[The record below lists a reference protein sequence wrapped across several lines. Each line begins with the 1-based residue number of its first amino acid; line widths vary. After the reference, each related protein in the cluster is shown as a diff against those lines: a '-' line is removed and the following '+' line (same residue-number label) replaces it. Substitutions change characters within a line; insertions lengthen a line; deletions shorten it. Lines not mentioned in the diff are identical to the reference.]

1 MSVFEGEH
9 RVTAAVPVHDPAFA
23 GRDGREQAAEDT
35 LQQDAF
41 ARGQPLPERGPDAEG
56 DELDGAIQCDGQA
69 VALPVST
76 LENVS
81 PVPG

>member
-56 DELDGAIQCDGQA
+56 DELTARSNAMDR
-69 VALPVST
+69 L
-76 LENVS
+76 S
-81 PVPG
+81 P